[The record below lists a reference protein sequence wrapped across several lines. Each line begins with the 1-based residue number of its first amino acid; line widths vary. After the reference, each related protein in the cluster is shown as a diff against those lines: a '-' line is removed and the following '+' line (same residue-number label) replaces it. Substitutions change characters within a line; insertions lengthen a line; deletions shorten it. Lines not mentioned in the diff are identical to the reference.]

1 MMTPACF
8 GQHARNDG
16 VGAVIG
22 AVQVAVDLAPPA
34 GGVGAGES
42 RMART
47 AGVIDQNVDRPQGA
61 GQRSERASDLIRL
74 ADVGDGV
81 REGSG
86 DRHQVGRN
94 VFHARLLID
103 RGDLRALVDEVTAEA
118 LADAARGAG
127 DGDHLVLECHAMPR
141 RNRHPFN
148 APSISPLKNSLWANV
163 NAIMPGV
170 TTMT

>member
-1 MMTPACF
+1 ML

-22 AVQVAVDLAPPA
+22 AVQIAVDFAPPA

-47 AGVIDQNVDRPQGA
+47 AGVIHQNVDRPQGA

-74 ADVGDGV
+74 ADVGDSMG
-81 REGSG
+81 EGSG
-86 DRHQVGRN
+86 DRHQVGPDI
-94 VFHARLLID
+94 FHARLLID
-103 RGDLRALVDEVTAEA
+103 GGDLRALVDEVATEA

-127 DGDHLVLECHAMPR
+127 DGDHFVLECHAMPPAD
-141 RNRHPFN
+141 RHPFN
-148 APSISPLKNSLWANV
+148 APSRSPLKNSFWANV